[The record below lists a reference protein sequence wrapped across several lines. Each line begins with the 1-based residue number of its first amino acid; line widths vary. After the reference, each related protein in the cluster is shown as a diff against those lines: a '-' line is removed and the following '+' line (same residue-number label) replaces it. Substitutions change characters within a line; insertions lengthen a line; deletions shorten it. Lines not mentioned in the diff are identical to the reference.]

1 CHFHNTIRLS
11 NNQAFSLSLNV
22 TSITARSQTLV
33 NQTFTTAASAIDWFN
48 SHTISFGQAGSLG
61 TPQNESLNLVVS
73 YALTVSNPNDYFNVE
88 TGLSNGPITV
98 PEPSTVGSI
107 LFGAALLIGL

>member
-1 CHFHNTIRLS
+1 M
-11 NNQAFSLSLNV
+11 
-22 TSITARSQTLV
+22 TASSQTLV

-73 YALTVSNPNDYFNVE
+73 YALSVSNPNDYFNVE
-88 TGLSNGPITV
+88 TGFRRDFEDLACRI
-98 PEPSTVGSI
+98 
-107 LFGAALLIGL
+107 